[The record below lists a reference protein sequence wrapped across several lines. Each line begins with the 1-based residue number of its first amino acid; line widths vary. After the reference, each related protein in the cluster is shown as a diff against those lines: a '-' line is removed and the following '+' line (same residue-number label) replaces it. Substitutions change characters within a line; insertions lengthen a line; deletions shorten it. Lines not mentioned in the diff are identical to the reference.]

1 MVVWKTS
8 SCLKLV
14 TLFTC
19 IRSFSPFPYTVS
31 YPRGFPFLFPLQEV
45 PSIPPLSLIPEEVK
59 LEDSGPLPS
68 GLGTSTNDFQAT
80 ASYTV
85 VTGFPCTLTR
95 IKNNFLQNLHALPL
109 GDLNQVRPVE
119 FLLAYK

>member
-1 MVVWKTS
+1 MPEVGDLIYKVFLPIPLH
-8 SCLKLV
+8 CLLSQG
-14 TLFTC
+14 L
-19 IRSFSPFPYTVS
+19 PFPFPT
-31 YPRGFPFLFPLQEV
+31 PRGSLY
-45 PSIPPLSLIPEEVK
+45 PSSLSHSRRSEAG
-59 LEDSGPLPS
+59 GPLPS

>member
-1 MVVWKTS
+1 MKYGCVENVTMPEVGDLIHKVFLPIPLH
-8 SCLKLV
+8 CLLSQG
-14 TLFTC
+14 L
-19 IRSFSPFPYTVS
+19 SFPFPT
-31 YPRGFPFLFPLQEV
+31 PRGSLYPSSLSHSRRSEV
-45 PSIPPLSLIPEEVK
+45 G
-59 LEDSGPLPS
+59 GPLPS

-95 IKNNFLQNLHALPL
+95 LESTTTVCKPTCIAF
-109 GDLNQVRPVE
+109 GDLNQVRPIE